1 LAAAPNAG
9 VAFTEDEKER
19 RQNHQKAA
27 KENERK
33 HSGKDRAMPAT
44 LRDRIGIDLGQKNK
58 IEDGIAAAIA
68 HGVRFLDLKI
78 DVAPNA
84 IESLTDE
91 RVRAIRDAC
100 TANDIRIGI
109 HTMSA
114 VNVAEY
120 APHVREGVDRYLTG
134 HMDACKRLG
143 GEWMVV
149 HAGYHFTSDVQ
160 LRMETGLERLKRL
173 SDYAEKIDLTLLLE
187 NMNWEP
193 DDAEVHYLGHTLEE
207 TQYYFDRLTSPKL
220 RWAFTANHAHL
231 VPEGVDGFL
240 AGMDIGRC
248 DEVRLA
254 DCFRNGKEVHLK
266 PGEGDFD
273 FAGLFRKLDELGF
286 AGRYMNV
293 FGSLDDMVE
302 GREILAR
309 LDPKITEK
317 RKAS

>member
-1 LAAAPNAG
+1 M
-9 VAFTEDEKER
+9 
-19 RQNHQKAA
+19 
-27 KENERK
+27 
-33 HSGKDRAMPAT
+33 S

-58 IEDGIAAAIA
+58 IEDGVKAAIA
-68 HGVRFLDLKI
+68 HGVRILDLKI

-84 IESLTDE
+84 IESLTNE
-91 RVRAIRDAC
+91 RVSAIRVAC
-100 TANDIRIGI
+100 EANNIRIGI

-120 APHVREGVDRYLTG
+120 APHVRDGVDRYLTG

-149 HAGYHFTSDVQ
+149 HAGYHFTSDVKQ
-160 LRMETGLERLKRL
+160 RMETGLERLKRL
-173 SDYAEKIDLTLLLE
+173 SDYAEKIDVTLLLE

-207 TQYYFDRLTSPKL
+207 TQYYFDRLQSPKL

-240 AGMDIGRC
+240 DGMDIDRC

-273 FAGLFRKLDELGF
+273 FAHLFRRLDELGF
-286 AGRYMNV
+286 AGHYMNV
-293 FGSLDDMVE
+293 FGTLDDMLE
-302 GREILAR
+302 GREVLAK
-309 LDPKITEK
+309 LDPEITGNK
-317 RKAS
+317 QKHLNKVS

>member
-1 LAAAPNAG
+1 
-9 VAFTEDEKER
+9 
-19 RQNHQKAA
+19 
-27 KENERK
+27 
-33 HSGKDRAMPAT
+33 MT

-58 IEDGIAAAIA
+58 IEDGVKAAIA
-68 HGVRFLDLKI
+68 HGVRILDVKI

-84 IESLTDE
+84 IESLTGE
-91 RVRAIRDAC
+91 RVGAIRAAC
-100 TANDIRIGI
+100 EANDIRIGV

-120 APHVREGVDRYLTG
+120 APHVRDGVDRYLTG

-160 LRMETGLERLKRL
+160 LRMEAGLERLKRL

-207 TQYYFDRLTSPKL
+207 TRFYFDRLKSPKL

-240 AGMDIGRC
+240 DGMDIGRC

-273 FAGLFRKLDELGF
+273 FAHLFRRLDEFGF
-286 AGRYMNV
+286 AGHYMNV
-293 FGSLDDMVE
+293 FGTLDDMLE
-302 GREILAR
+302 GREILAK
-309 LDPKITEK
+309 LDPQIAGDK

>member
-1 LAAAPNAG
+1 MTLSA
-9 VAFTEDEKER
+9 T
-19 RQNHQKAA
+19 
-27 KENERK
+27 
-33 HSGKDRAMPAT
+33 RATT

-68 HGVRFLDLKI
+68 HGVRYLDLKI

-84 IESLTDE
+84 VESLTVA
-91 RVRAIRDAC
+91 RVGAIRAAC
-100 TANDIRIGI
+100 EANDIRIGI

-120 APHVREGVDRYLTG
+120 APHVRDGVDRYLTG

-160 LRMETGLERLKRL
+160 LRMQTGLERLERL
-173 SDYAEKIDLTLLLE
+173 SAYAEKIGLTLLLE

-207 TQYYFDRLTSPKL
+207 TQFYFDRLKSPRL

-266 PGEGDFD
+266 PGDGDFD
-273 FAGLFRKLDELGF
+273 FPELFRRLDELGF
-286 AGRYMNV
+286 AGHYMNV
-293 FGSLDDMVE
+293 FGTLDDMVE
-302 GREILAR
+302 GREILAK
-309 LDPKITEK
+309 LDPQDAAGK

>member
-1 LAAAPNAG
+1 MTLSA
-9 VAFTEDEKER
+9 T
-19 RQNHQKAA
+19 
-27 KENERK
+27 
-33 HSGKDRAMPAT
+33 RATT

-68 HGVRFLDLKI
+68 HGVRYLDLKI

-84 IESLTDE
+84 IESLTAA
-91 RVRAIRDAC
+91 RVGAIRAAC
-100 TANDIRIGI
+100 EANDIRIGI

-120 APHVREGVDRYLTG
+120 APHVRDGVDRYLTG

-160 LRMETGLERLKRL
+160 LRMQTGLERLERL
-173 SDYAEKIDLTLLLE
+173 SDYAEKIGLTLLLE

-207 TQYYFDRLTSPKL
+207 TQFYFDQLKSPRL

-273 FAGLFRKLDELGF
+273 FPALFRRLDELGF
-286 AGRYMNV
+286 AGHYMNV
-293 FGSLDDMVE
+293 FGTLDDMLE
-302 GREILAR
+302 GREILAK
-309 LDPKITEK
+309 LDSQGAAGK

>member
-1 LAAAPNAG
+1 MTLS
-9 VAFTEDEKER
+9 T
-19 RQNHQKAA
+19 
-27 KENERK
+27 
-33 HSGKDRAMPAT
+33 SRATT
-44 LRDRIGIDLGQKNK
+44 LRDRIGIDLGQRNK

-68 HGVRFLDLKI
+68 HGVRYLDLKI

-84 IESLTDE
+84 IESLTAD
-91 RVRAIRDAC
+91 RVGTIRSAC
-100 TANDIRIGI
+100 EANDIRIGI

-120 APHVREGVDRYLTG
+120 APHVRDGVDRYLTG

-160 LRMETGLERLKRL
+160 LRMQTGLERLKRL
-173 SDYAEKIDLTLLLE
+173 SDYAEKIGLTLLLE

-207 TQYYFDRLTSPKL
+207 TQFYFDRLKSPRL

-266 PGEGDFD
+266 PGAGDFD
-273 FAGLFRKLDELGF
+273 FPALFRRLDELGF
-286 AGRYMNV
+286 AGHYMNV
-293 FGSLDDMVE
+293 FGTLDDMLQ

-309 LDPKITEK
+309 LDPQDAAGK